1 MVAPSRRNL
10 PIEIRSINR
19 YSQTGCW
26 PIVSTSL
33 PVQLVVEKL
42 LVPGSN
48 LPRTQVYLI
57 APDSCYVSALWKYRF
72 GQDSSESKC
81 CAKARTIIPYN
92 EISSCTS
99 HPINT
104 THPGLS
110 SCSKLPIVANIAF
123 QDVRGSIL
131 ALTSSSFP
139 GPQNSAPRCYQ
150 KTPNIINTTCE
161 LCTPLQCS
169 RPQSIESKVV
179 GTTATNTTAKPQ
191 INSKGIEFFPV
202 HGENVDSYDAI
213 FYNDRIC
220 IVVYRGVYEHKYSG
234 RTPKHHLI
242 LSTLREGRILET
254 VMQPSEIL
262 MRITA
267 NGMAMMPEHFPQ
279 EPVLA
284 GQAKKGMVI
293 MIRDRPCQIRDVTL
307 NKVGEATVVHIQAS
321 ALRNYR

>member
-1 MVAPSRRNL
+1 M
-10 PIEIRSINR
+10 
-19 YSQTGCW
+19 
-26 PIVSTSL
+26 
-33 PVQLVVEKL
+33 
-42 LVPGSN
+42 
-48 LPRTQVYLI
+48 
-57 APDSCYVSALWKYRF
+57 
-72 GQDSSESKC
+72 
-81 CAKARTIIPYN
+81 
-92 EISSCTS
+92 
-99 HPINT
+99 
-104 THPGLS
+104 
-110 SCSKLPIVANIAF
+110 
-123 QDVRGSIL
+123 
-131 ALTSSSFP
+131 
-139 GPQNSAPRCYQ
+139 
-150 KTPNIINTTCE
+150 
-161 LCTPLQCS
+161 
-169 RPQSIESKVV
+169 V

-220 IVVYRGVYEHKYSG
+220 IVVYRGMYEHKYS
-234 RTPKHHLI
+234 
-242 LSTLREGRILET
+242 GRILET

-321 ALRNYR
+321 ALRNDRWENIEIPADAPLEFPGHKYAIGVVQKALAESGCNSVTELDNGLIKWAPTAVSANTILEQRQVEVEVVDKEVEVANKEVEVKGEKVPTWGQYLQACRSDKMTASSEAAQAF